1 MAELSEAR
9 RKANK
14 KWNDKNKDK
23 QRVYLYRSHAKTFV
37 REIASEDD
45 LKELRKMI
53 DKRLDN
59 IK

>member
-1 MAELSEAR
+1 MSKISEAK

-14 KWNDKNKDK
+14 KWNEKNKSK

-37 REIASEDD
+37 RKIADEYD

-53 DKRLDN
+53 DDRLN
-59 IK
+59 N